1 MRLINQSGTRSI
13 NFENC
18 EVYIDGE
25 CICTNS
31 HGVRD
36 VLGRYKTPER
46 AKEVFEEMHR
56 ALMPVM
62 VCNNV
67 EPTEELIEEIRK
79 AGIQHVISVVGGKIP
94 KIESTSLFFIY
105 RMPEK

>member
-13 NFENC
+13 NFDNFEF
-18 EVYIDGE
+18 YIDGE
-25 CICTNS
+25 CICTNN

-46 AKEVFEEMHR
+46 AKEVFKEMHH
-56 ALMPVM
+56 ALMPFM

-67 EPTEELIEEIRK
+67 EPTEELLEEISEI
-79 AGIQHVISVVGGKIP
+79 GISVVDRESP
-94 KIESTSLFFIY
+94 KIENTSLFFIY

>member
-13 NFENC
+13 NFDNC

-25 CICTNS
+25 CICTNN

-46 AKEVFEEMHR
+46 AKEVFKEMHH

-67 EPTEELIEEIRK
+67 EPAEELLEEIRK
-79 AGIQHVISVVGGKIP
+79 AGIQHGILVVGGEIP
-94 KIESTSLFFIY
+94 KIENTSLSFIY

>member
-1 MRLINQSGTRSI
+1 MRIINQSGTRSI

-31 HGVRD
+31 RGVRD

-46 AKEVFEEMHR
+46 AKEVFEEMHH

-62 VCNNV
+62 VFNNV
-67 EPTEELIEEIRK
+67 EPTEELLEEIKK
-79 AGIQHVISVVGGKIP
+79 AGIQHGISVVDEESQ
-94 KIESTSLFFIY
+94 KIEIISPFIY
-105 RMPEK
+105 RMPKK

>member
-1 MRLINQSGTRSI
+1 MRIINQAGTRSI

-18 EVYIDGE
+18 EVYIDGQ

-36 VLGRYKTPER
+36 VLGRYGTPER
-46 AKEVFEEMHR
+46 AKKVFEEMHH
-56 ALMPVM
+56 ASMPVM
-62 VCNNV
+62 VYNNV
-67 EPTEELIEEIRK
+67 ELTEKCFEEISK
-79 AGIQHVISVVGGKIP
+79 IGISVVDRESP
-94 KIESTSLFFIY
+94 KIENTSLFFIY

>member
-1 MRLINQSGTRSI
+1 MRLINQSRTRSI
-13 NFENC
+13 NFDNFEF
-18 EVYIDGE
+18 YIDGE

-46 AKEVFEEMHR
+46 AKEVFKEMHH

-67 EPTEELIEEIRK
+67 ELTEKLFEEISK
-79 AGIQHVISVVGGKIP
+79 IGISVVDRERP
-94 KIESTSLFFIY
+94 KIENTSLFFIY
-105 RMPEK
+105 RMPKE

>member
-1 MRLINQSGTRSI
+1 MRIINQSRTRSI

-31 HGVRD
+31 RGIRD

-46 AKEVFEEMHR
+46 AKEVFEEMHH
-56 ALMPVM
+56 ASMPVM
-62 VCNNV
+62 AYNNV
-67 EPTEELIEEIRK
+67 ELTEEIFEEISK
-79 AGIQHVISVVGGKIP
+79 TVISVAGGEIP
-94 KIESTSLFFIY
+94 KIENNSLSLIY

>member
-13 NFENC
+13 NFDNC

-25 CICTNS
+25 CICTNNR
-31 HGVRD
+31 GVRD
-36 VLGRYKTPER
+36 VLGRYETHER
-46 AKEVFEEMHR
+46 AKEVFEEMHH

-67 EPTEELIEEIRK
+67 EPTEELLEEIRK
-79 AGIQHVISVVGGKIP
+79 AGIQHVISVVDGERP
-94 KIESTSLFFIY
+94 EIEIISPSIY
-105 RMPEK
+105 RMPKE

>member
-1 MRLINQSGTRSI
+1 MRIINQSGTRSI
-13 NFENC
+13 NFDNC

-36 VLGRYKTPER
+36 VLGRYETPER
-46 AKEVFEEMHR
+46 AKEVFEEMHH

-67 EPTEELIEEIRK
+67 ELTEEHLEEIRK
-79 AGIQHVISVVGGKIP
+79 AGIQHVISAVDEESA
-94 KIESTSLFFIY
+94 KIETVSPLIY

>member
-18 EVYIDGE
+18 EVYIDGQ

-31 HGVRD
+31 RGVRD

-46 AKEVFEEMHR
+46 AKEVFEEMHH
-56 ALMPVM
+56 ALMPFM
-62 VCNNV
+62 VFNNV
-67 EPTEELIEEIRK
+67 EPAEELLKEIRK
-79 AGIQHVISVVGGKIP
+79 AGIQHGISAVDGEST
-94 KIESTSLFFIY
+94 KIEIISPSIY

>member
-1 MRLINQSGTRSI
+1 MRIINQSGTRSI
-13 NFENC
+13 NFDNC

-36 VLGRYKTPER
+36 VLGRYETLER
-46 AKEVFEEMHR
+46 AKEVFEEMNS

-67 EPTEELIEEIRK
+67 ELTEELLKEIRK
-79 AGIQHVISVVGGKIP
+79 AGIQHVISAVDEESA
-94 KIESTSLFFIY
+94 KIEIVSPFIY